1 MHISDLKHGMARLQV
16 FWNSGTLELANIF
29 QVFIH
34 SVEKEG
40 LVNQV
45 TVMQEDAEKTK
56 EEKQALLARVVEY
69 ETMIEE
75 ERNQSTSAKL
85 GIEEKI
91 QENFR
96 VLEEN
101 VFIS

>member
-1 MHISDLKHGMARLQV
+1 M
-16 FWNSGTLELANIF
+16 
-29 QVFIH
+29 
-34 SVEKEG
+34 
-40 LVNQV
+40 NQV